1 MFPPPAQLVVGA
13 LTNIAG
19 EMETQ
24 AEGLRSSGGDDTS
37 SSEAPETTP
46 FSDEEQQGVCDA
58 FGHVGLSS
66 LGPSWPLS
74 LAY

>member
-1 MFPPPAQLVVGA
+1 MGA

-24 AEGLRSSGGDDTS
+24 AEGLRSSGGDDA

-58 FGHVGLSS
+58 FGHVGPSS

-74 LAY
+74 LPY